1 MNKIWTSTLTAG
13 YVALLGAAGV
23 VAAQSSIQS
32 TEMRDANGQV
42 IVRWGQNDRAPDG
55 PKPSFEQLDTD
66 GNGSIDEGEA
76 TVYRLLADDYI
87 HADGNRD
94 GRVSRREFDRW

>member
-13 YVALLGAAGV
+13 YIALVCAAGV
-23 VAAQSSIQS
+23 VGAQSNIQS
-32 TEMRDANGQV
+32 TEMRDARGEV
-42 IVRWGQNDRAPDG
+42 TVRWGQNDRAPDG
-55 PKPSFEQLDTD
+55 PKPAFEQLDTD
-66 GNGSIDEGEA
+66 GNGSIDESEA
-76 TVYRLLADDYI
+76 TGYRLLADDYI